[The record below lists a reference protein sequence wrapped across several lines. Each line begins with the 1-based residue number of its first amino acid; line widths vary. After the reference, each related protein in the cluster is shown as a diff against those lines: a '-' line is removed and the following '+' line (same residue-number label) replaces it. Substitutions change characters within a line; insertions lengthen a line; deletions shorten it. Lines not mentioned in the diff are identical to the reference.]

1 MITITNE
8 ESKMIL
14 EMLFEN
20 PETQDAAA
28 QARRLR
34 DMPSVMEDIIRHVA
48 GDDRNILLTLLAMV
62 CLAAFTVQVAEKS
75 PPLLESLV
83 VAASIDKKVLKEICR
98 GDLPLR
104 LGYLAEEIYA
114 AQYMNDEPVGNC

>member
-14 EMLFEN
+14 AMLFEN

-34 DMPSVMEDIIRHVA
+34 EMPSVMEDIITYIA
-48 GDDRNILLTLLAMV
+48 GEDRNILLTLLAMV
-62 CLAAFTVQVAEKS
+62 CLAAFTVHVAEKS

-98 GDLPLR
+98 ADLPLR